1 MSRSAL
7 LLIVGALT
15 VAGCGDD
22 DGAENGS
29 ARNSA
34 DATETT
40 TKGGDAA
47 RVDMNDQLTFAP
59 KEIEVAVGEEVT
71 WRNIGKVGHTVTA
84 DKSKAADPSLVG
96 IPAGTRAWD
105 SGLVNEGQSFSRKF
119 DEPGSYRYICIP
131 HEGAGMVGTVVVR

>member
-22 DGAENGS
+22 DDGAENGS

-34 DATETT
+34 GATETT

-119 DEPGSYRYICIP
+119 DEPGTYRYICIP
-131 HEGAGMVGTVVVR
+131 HEGARRAGR